1 MPLITDTD
9 SLHALVRRLKQ
20 APYITVDTEFMRD
33 STYWPLLCLVQ
44 IADGQG
50 AHAVDPLA
58 EGLDMAPFYELMF
71 DRDVLKVF
79 HACRQDVEIV
89 FHATGRL
96 PEPVFDTQVAAMVA
110 GFGDSPGY
118 EALVGKIAGAS
129 VDKSAR
135 FTDWSRRPLSERQV
149 EYALGDV
156 THLRTVYEV
165 LVARLRET
173 GREGWVKEEMAILT
187 DPATYRLEPEE
198 AWRRIKTRTHQP
210 RFIARIQALARWR
223 EEQAQERN
231 VPRNRIARDEVLLEI
246 AGNPPKE
253 PEGLSAVRGLSKGFH
268 NSAQGRA
275 LWQALEAA
283 EALDERDLPKVRKTD
298 RKHERTP
305 PVAELLKVL
314 LRIRCAESGVAPRL
328 VASSDDIDAIARDD
342 RAPVK
347 ALEGW
352 RLELFGRDALGIKH
366 GSLALSAGGEE
377 VEIVEI
383 EG

>member
-9 SLHALVRRLKQ
+9 SLHKLVRRLKQ
-20 APYITVDTEFMRD
+20 APWITVDTEFMRD

-44 IADGQG
+44 VADEHG
-50 AHAVDPLA
+50 AHAIDPLA
-58 EGLDMAPFYELMF
+58 EGIDLAPLYDLMF
-71 DRDVLKVF
+71 DPGVLKVF

-96 PEPVFDTQVAAMVA
+96 PEPIFDTQVAAMVA
-110 GFGDSPGY
+110 GHGDSPGY
-118 EALVGKIAGAS
+118 ESLVNKIAGAS

-135 FTDWSRRPLSERQV
+135 FTDWSRRPLSDRQI

-156 THLRTVYEV
+156 TYLRKIYET
-165 LVARLRET
+165 LVTELGNS
-173 GREGWVKEEMAILT
+173 GREGWVREEMAILT
-187 DPATYRLEPEE
+187 NPATYRLDPEE
-198 AWRRIKTRTHQP
+198 AWKRIKTRTRQP
-210 RFIARIQALARWR
+210 RFIARVQALARWR
-223 EEQAQERN
+223 EEQAQSRN

-246 AGNPPKE
+246 AARPPKDA
-253 PEGLSAVRGLSKGFH
+253 EGLSAIRGLSQGFH
-268 NSAQGRA
+268 KSGPGRS
-275 LWQALEAA
+275 LWEAIEAA
-283 EALDERDLPKVRKTD
+283 EALGERDLPKAETPARN
-298 RKHERTP
+298 HERTP

-314 LRIRCAESGVAPRL
+314 LRIRCAESGVAARL
-328 VASSDDIDAIARDD
+328 VASSEDIDAIARDD

-352 RLELFGRDALGIKH
+352 RFELYGRDALGLKH
-366 GSLALSAGGEE
+366 GRLALSAGGEE